1 MQQCNNA
8 TMQERGVRKQF
19 LVVNGE
25 PVLAFVAKPSQPNAV
40 KFAQCDQH
48 RFSSRS
54 FMSHLDVLPPPRDI
68 TERVGCKLVE
78 GAAGLSL
85 NSTRDPTPGDFSSI
99 CILISQLPEILPVEK
114 WFLTYTFSHLNLPI
128 HIHTCKIVHSGKWQ
142 NSESELFGAKIDC
155 MGFGLVQFWTVQRL
169 AKLWPKIGQPAMRP
183 FTFPFLVV
191 QSLPARGSDCQHQKQ
206 QSRCGSPSRRLNS
219 SSSSSQKDQL

>member
-8 TMQERGVRKQF
+8 GARCAKAVFGGERRAGVGFCGQT
-19 LVVNGE
+19 
-25 PVLAFVAKPSQPNAV
+25 QPT
-40 KFAQCDQH
+40 QCCQVCSVWPTQV
-48 RFSSRS
+48 FISIL
-54 FMSHLDVLPPPRDI
+54 MSHIDVLTPPRDI
-68 TERVGCKLVE
+68 TERVGCKPVE

-169 AKLWPKIGQPAMRP
+169 AELWPKIGQPAMRP

-219 SSSSSQKDQL
+219 SSSSSQKDEL